1 MVKGEYDCNM
11 TCCLAQSVDW
21 KTDPDAQDGM
31 SRSDWRGQGMEVN
44 GSGHSSFLL
53 FFSLTGAIQG
63 RSSVTGQVPNCARRV
78 SPSSEMQHFGGRA
91 ESLPRHSVGSVQP
104 GMLVLFM
111 LRRMKEGQ
119 SVWKVSP
126 HLEKEFLAQTRC
138 KQSSCKSCSISIYAV
153 YLGFFFPSAFV
164 LNWLFWIANVRQ

>member
-1 MVKGEYDCNM
+1 
-11 TCCLAQSVDW
+11 
-21 KTDPDAQDGM
+21 
-31 SRSDWRGQGMEVN
+31 
-44 GSGHSSFLL
+44 
-53 FFSLTGAIQG
+53 
-63 RSSVTGQVPNCARRV
+63 
-78 SPSSEMQHFGGRA
+78 MQHFGGRA

-164 LNWLFWIANVRQ
+164 LNWLFWIANVRQWSAGFLSSPEGATLWMLKCTQSTGEQSPRVTGRPQISVLLRKKRKRFWSEEVGSLSLKLDMPLRKPHRDHSFHQLQRCSSC